1 MLGCL
6 VPNIHFQTESIPE
19 VSGEG
24 YVVETDTTTEERG
37 DLADSVASDATTYS

>member
-6 VPNIHFQTESIPE
+6 VPNIHFQTEGIPE

-37 DLADSVASDATTYS
+37 DLADSVASDATT